1 MGGNDGAIGV
11 IEDEACGTC
20 ALIEGAN
27 VGWRCGEEVDCLTVW
42 IDRRMAKMG

>member
-20 ALIEGAN
+20 ALTEG
-27 VGWRCGEEVDCLTVW
+27 GWRCGEEVDCLTVW
-42 IDRRMAKMG
+42 IVRRMASRWDRR